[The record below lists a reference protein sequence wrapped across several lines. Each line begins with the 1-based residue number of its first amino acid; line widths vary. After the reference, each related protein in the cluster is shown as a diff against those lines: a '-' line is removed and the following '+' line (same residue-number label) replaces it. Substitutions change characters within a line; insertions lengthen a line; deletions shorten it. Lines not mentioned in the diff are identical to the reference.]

1 MKALG
6 PNANESV
13 GRKVG
18 GHCGKQY
25 GISSPPIIKLPYD
38 SAVSCLGFC
47 PKEQKEDPEQTDTLS
62 KPFTA
67 TVVTEA
73 RAEASQMSTRR
84 CADEQSM
91 LYRNKKILVSLKKGR
106 DSTACRSMD

>member
-1 MKALG
+1 MKVW
-6 PNANESV
+6 E
-13 GRKVG
+13 
-18 GHCGKQY
+18 GKWVA
-25 GISSPPIIKLPYD
+25 IVENNMAPPLPPPPIIKLPYD
-38 SAVSCLGFC
+38 SAVSRLGFC